1 MPDKGELGMTGILP
15 RQIPY
20 RHEWIYTNDE
30 YMTNKLVLGSISPRR
45 KELMNL
51 GGWEFDIRPAHVDE
65 DLLPE
70 EEPRK
75 YVLRVAASKAR
86 TVAAQV
92 ATGNLVIT
100 ADTTVVDPQGKILAK
115 PQHEQEAKEM
125 LERLRGRTHQ
135 VLTGIAVMRAF
146 EGPLYQDVCVTDV
159 KMRDYSMDEMMAYI
173 ASGDPFD
180 KAGGY
185 AIQHQKFH
193 PVEAING
200 CYANVV
206 GLPVCTLGQLL
217 KPFGIETPAGVPK
230 DCPSKNYTDCSICEQ
245 LDHHLGSL

>member
-1 MPDKGELGMTGILP
+1 MTDKI
-15 RQIPY
+15 
-20 RHEWIYTNDE
+20 
-30 YMTNKLVLGSISPRR
+30 VLGSISPRR
-45 KELMNL
+45 KELMIL
-51 GGWEFDIRPAHVDE
+51 GGWEFDIRPAHVNE

-92 ATGNLVIT
+92 ATGSLVIT

-115 PQHEQEAKEM
+115 PQHEQEAIDM

-135 VLTGIAVMRAF
+135 VLTGIVVMRAPD
-146 EGPLYQDVCVTDV
+146 GPLYQDVCETDV
-159 KMRDYSMDEMMAYI
+159 CMRDYSMDEMRAYI

-185 AIQHQKFH
+185 AIQHQEFH
-193 PVEAING
+193 PVDEISG

-206 GLPVCTLGQLL
+206 GLPVCTLAQLL
-217 KPFGIETPAGVPK
+217 RNFGIETPAGVPQE
-230 DCPSKNYTDCSICEQ
+230 CPSKNNTDCSVCEQ
-245 LDHHLGSL
+245 LDHYSGSL